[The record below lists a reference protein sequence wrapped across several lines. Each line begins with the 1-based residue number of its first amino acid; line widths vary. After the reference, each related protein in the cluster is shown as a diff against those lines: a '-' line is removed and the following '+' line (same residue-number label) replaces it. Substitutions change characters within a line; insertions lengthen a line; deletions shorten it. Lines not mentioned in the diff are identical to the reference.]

1 MYNACKIQ
9 LALVEDLRGKEQ
21 YEKNRNPKRL
31 QASRDLCLRAV
42 VASGL
47 VKRFGSLEV
56 LKGVSF
62 EVDESEIFG
71 LIGPN
76 GAGKTTTLRILA
88 TILRPDVGDA
98 IIMGH
103 SVRDEPDRV
112 RRIIAYLPED
122 AGVYRHLTGLE
133 FLSFMAEVHGRGR
146 ECIKEGMEIAGLGDA
161 LRKPM
166 GSYSKGMRRR
176 IILAAIL
183 MLRPR
188 VAILDEPTS
197 GLDVIHAVHIRRRIR
212 RFVEESGATVIVSS
226 HNMFEIEYLCDRV
239 AFMSGGRIIAEGRPD
254 ELKAEHRAQ
263 NLEEVFAK
271 LVEAA

>member
-1 MYNACKIQ
+1 M
-9 LALVEDLRGKEQ
+9 
-21 YEKNRNPKRL
+21 
-31 QASRDLCLRAV
+31 RAV
-42 VASGL
+42 VARGL

-88 TILRPDVGDA
+88 TILRLDAGDA

-112 RRIIAYLPED
+112 RRSIAYLPED

-133 FLSFMAEVHGRGR
+133 FLSFMAGVHGRDR
-146 ECIKEGMEIAGLGDA
+146 ECVKEGVEVAGLGDA

-166 GSYSKGMRRR
+166 ESYSRGMRRR

-212 RFVEESGATVIVSS
+212 EFVEESGATAIVSS
-226 HNMFEIEYLCDRV
+226 HNMLEIEYLCNRV
-239 AFMSGGRIIAEGRPD
+239 AFISGGSIIAEGGPD
-254 ELKAEHRAQ
+254 ELKAEYRAQ

>member
-1 MYNACKIQ
+1 LK
-9 LALVEDLRGKEQ
+9 
-21 YEKNRNPKRL
+21 
-31 QASRDLCLRAV
+31 AV

-88 TILRPDVGDA
+88 AILRPDAGDA

-112 RRIIAYLPED
+112 RRSIAYLPED

-133 FLSFMAEVHGRGR
+133 FLSFMAGVHGRNR
-146 ECIKEGMEIAGLGDA
+146 ECIKEGVEIAGLGDA
-161 LRKPM
+161 VGKPM

-226 HNMFEIEYLCDRV
+226 HNMLEIEYLCDRV
-239 AFMSGGRIIAEGRPD
+239 AFISGGRIIAEGRPD

-263 NLEEVFAK
+263 NLEDVFAK

>member
-1 MYNACKIQ
+1 LKAI
-9 LALVEDLRGKEQ
+9 
-21 YEKNRNPKRL
+21 
-31 QASRDLCLRAV
+31 

-71 LIGPN
+71 LMGPN

-88 TILRPDVGDA
+88 TILRPDAGDA

-103 SVRDEPDRV
+103 SVRNEPDSV
-112 RRIIAYLPED
+112 RKSIAYLPED
-122 AGVYRHLTGLE
+122 AGVYRHITGLE
-133 FLSFMAEVHGRGR
+133 FLSFMAGVHGRDR
-146 ECIKEGMEIAGLGDA
+146 ECVKEGVEIAGLGDA

-197 GLDVIHAVHIRRRIR
+197 GLDVVHAVHIRKRIR
-212 RFVEESGATVIVSS
+212 RFVEESGATAIVSS
-226 HNMFEIEYLCDRV
+226 HNMLEIEYLCDRV
-239 AFMSGGRIIAEGRPD
+239 AFISGGKIIAEGRPD

-271 LVEAA
+271 LVEAV